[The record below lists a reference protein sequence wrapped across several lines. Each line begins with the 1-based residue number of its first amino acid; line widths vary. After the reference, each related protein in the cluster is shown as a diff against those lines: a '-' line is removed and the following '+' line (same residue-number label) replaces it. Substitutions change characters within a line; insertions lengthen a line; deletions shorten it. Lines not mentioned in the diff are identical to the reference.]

1 VYLDSTKAWR
11 LIVFSAED
19 IGELMGAA
27 HPALCAADCAASVN
41 LPAVMGKFYVIGS
54 VLTFLEKGAT
64 NAIERW
70 TWNEAKQQVD
80 VKYTFTKNGADGALT
95 TITQR
100 AFVHDTATNAEW
112 RFQPFWPLKI
122 PFFIL
127 STGGDAN
134 GAGYDWVV
142 AAVADRSFCWIMSR
156 SPTMD
161 DAVYA
166 GILSDLEANQ
176 FDVSKISKTP
186 QIWPDVAAA
195 EVCEELAAAPAVA
208 EPPPAKAPL
217 PPTAG

>member
-1 VYLDSTKAWR
+1 
-11 LIVFSAED
+11 
-19 IGELMGAA
+19 
-27 HPALCAADCAASVN
+27 
-41 LPAVMGKFYVIGS
+41 
-54 VLTFLEKGAT
+54 
-64 NAIERW
+64 
-70 TWNEAKQQVD
+70 
-80 VKYTFTKNGADGALT
+80 
-95 TITQR
+95 
-100 AFVHDTATNAEW
+100 
-112 RFQPFWPLKI
+112 
-122 PFFIL
+122 
-127 STGGDAN
+127 
-134 GAGYDWVV
+134 
-142 AAVADRSFCWIMSR
+142 MSR